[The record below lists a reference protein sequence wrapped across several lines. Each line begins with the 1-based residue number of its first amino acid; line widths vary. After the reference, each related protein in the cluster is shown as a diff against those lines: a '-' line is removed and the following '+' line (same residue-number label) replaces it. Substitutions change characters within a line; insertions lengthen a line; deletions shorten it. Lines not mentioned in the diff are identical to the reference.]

1 MEYPILVLYFIA
13 LSLLGLF
20 GIHKLFLLYLLRR
33 YHNSSP
39 REPQIPGQWP
49 HVTVQLPIYNE
60 RYVLKRL
67 IRSVAN
73 LDYPRSRLT
82 IQVLDDSTDCT
93 TKLARRLTRVMR
105 RNGFSIQ
112 HIHRT
117 NRVGFKAGALE
128 NGMSYSSADYLA
140 VFDADFIP
148 DRGFLKDVVPYLLVD
163 GIGMVQTRWG
173 HINREDTF
181 LTRLQAIFLDG
192 HFMIEH
198 PARFLSG
205 RFFNFN
211 GTAGMWRR
219 KAIED
224 AGGWQHDTLTEDL
237 DLSYRAQLSGWG
249 FIYLPDV
256 VAPAELPTDIHAYK
270 SQQHRWAKGSVQT
283 AIKLIPRIMAS
294 PIPFKVRLEAA
305 IHLLANIGWLL
316 MAIPAFL
323 LIPTLKYQF
332 DHNLRWPI
340 ILYLAVFLT
349 ASVSV
354 FIYYGVSIRK
364 SLGRLWPHVLYIPLL
379 MAMGIG
385 LSLNNGRAVV
395 EGLIGRKSDFI
406 RTPKLNVWRSKR
418 YQMRKRYF
426 SQRNPLTVME
436 FFLGLYFAAG
446 MGYFL
451 IHGVF
456 LSVPYFI
463 LFQIGF
469 FYLSVGSFRELRRSR

>member
-1 MEYPILVLYFIA
+1 MA
-13 LSLLGLF
+13 LGLLGLF
-20 GIHKLFLLYLLRR
+20 GVHKLFLLYLIHR
-33 YHNSSP
+33 YRDSRLPHP
-39 REPQIPGQWP
+39 RMPEQWP
-49 HVTVQLPIYNE
+49 PVTVQLPVFNE
-60 RYVLKRL
+60 RFVLKRL
-67 IRSVAN
+67 IRSVVS
-73 LDYPRSRLT
+73 LDYPRSQLD
-82 IQVLDDSTDCT
+82 IQILDDSTDCT
-93 TKLARRLTRVMR
+93 AKLARRLTRILR
-105 RNGFSIQ
+105 KKGFSIRYF
-112 HIHRT
+112 HRM
-117 NRVGFKAGALE
+117 NRNGFKAGALE
-128 NGMSYSSADYLA
+128 NGLAHSSMDYLA
-140 VFDADFIP
+140 VFDADFVP
-148 DRGFLKDVVPYLLVD
+148 DRGFLKDVVPYLLMD

-173 HINREDTF
+173 HINRDDSF

-198 PARFLSG
+198 PARFLSD

-237 DLSYRAQLSGWG
+237 DLSYRAQLAGWR
-249 FIYLPDV
+249 FVYLPDV
-256 VAPAELPTDIHAYK
+256 VAPAELPTDIHSYK

-283 AIKLIPRIMAS
+283 AIKLIPRIMTS
-294 PIPFKVRLEAA
+294 PFPFKVRLEAV

-316 MAIPAFL
+316 MAVPAFL

-340 ILYLAVFLT
+340 ILYLSVFLT

-354 FIYYGVSIRK
+354 IIYYSVSIRK
-364 SLGRLWPHVLYIPLL
+364 ALGKLWPHILYIPLL

-385 LSLNNGRAVV
+385 LSLNNGRAVI
-395 EGLIGRKSDFI
+395 EGLLGKRSDFI
-406 RTPKLNVWRSKR
+406 RTPKLNVWRSER
-418 YQMRKRYF
+418 YRMRKRYL
-426 SQRNPLTVME
+426 SPRNPLTVLE
-436 FFLGLYFAAG
+436 FALGLYFAAG
-446 MGYFL
+446 MVYFL
-451 IHGVF
+451 KHGVF